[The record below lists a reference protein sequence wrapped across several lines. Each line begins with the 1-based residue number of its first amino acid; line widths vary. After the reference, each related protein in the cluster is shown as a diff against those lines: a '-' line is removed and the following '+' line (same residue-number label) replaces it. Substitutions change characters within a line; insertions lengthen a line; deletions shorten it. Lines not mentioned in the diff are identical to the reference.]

1 MTRIAKINELY
12 RKTQIINLVVIFA
25 SKIEFIMVKFKD
37 ISPAGYSK
45 YVEVDLGTSKMVIL
59 SGQVAFDADGNTV
72 GKGNFE
78 QQAEH
83 IFSGIK
89 QIVEKAGGT
98 MENVVKLTNYLTDI
112 SNLPVFKK
120 VRDKY
125 INLAQPPAST
135 TMEVS
140 RFVKDDLLLEV
151 EVTAIISK

>member
-1 MTRIAKINELY
+1 
-12 RKTQIINLVVIFA
+12 
-25 SKIEFIMVKFKD
+25 MVNFKD

-45 YVEVDLGTSKMVIL
+45 YVEVDLGVSKMIIL

-72 GKGNFE
+72 GKDNFE

-89 QIVEKAGGT
+89 QIVEKAGGN
-98 MENVVKLTNYLTDI
+98 MNNVVKLTNYLTDV

-125 INLAQPPAST
+125 INLATPPAST
-135 TMEVS
+135 TLEVS
-140 RFVKDDLLLEV
+140 RFVKDELLLEV
-151 EVTAIISK
+151 EAIAIINK

>member
-1 MTRIAKINELY
+1 
-12 RKTQIINLVVIFA
+12 
-25 SKIEFIMVKFKD
+25 MVKFND
-37 ISPAGYSK
+37 ISAGYSK
-45 YVEVDLGTSKMVIL
+45 YVEVDLGASKMIIL

-83 IFSGIK
+83 IFAAIK
-89 QIVEKAGGT
+89 QIVEKAGGS

-112 SNLPVFKK
+112 SNLPAFKK

-125 INLAQPPAST
+125 INIAQPPAST

-140 RFVKDDLLLEV
+140 KFVKDELLLEV
-151 EVTAIISK
+151 EAIAIISK